1 MVFKLWFDTENVAFE
16 DAKEVEVVRI
26 LREIANKIEQSG
38 SVPGFYQTI
47 RDINGN
53 DIGRYAEKSE
63 WLRFDKWNVSL
74 LLIGTLCK

>member
-63 WLRFDKWNVSL
+63 
-74 LLIGTLCK
+74 

>member
-38 SVPGFYQTI
+38 DVPGFYQTI

-63 WLRFDKWNVSL
+63 
-74 LLIGTLCK
+74 